1 MSHLWCQIKS
11 LVLLDL
17 ETNKC
22 WWNRLFPPSLSNV
35 NVSLAPTVSLSWK
48 NEIQDINSII
58 LHYLFSI
65 HCVCYYTQSG
75 VITAFNAFSLL
86 FDDVLGVRY
95 TVKKLVERN
104 SNTASLHTYFDK
116 SLTVQFE
123 KSLKKKIHM
132 RIDINPFLHAI
143 LQGSETR
150 IFWYLFHL

>member
-1 MSHLWCQIKS
+1 MVYERYHHYYYYYYTMKMSHLWCQIKS

-22 WWNRLFPPSLSNV
+22 WWNRLFLPSLSNV

-48 NEIQDINSII
+48 NEIQNINSII

-65 HCVCYYTQSG
+65 QYIVYDYTQSG

-104 SNTASLHTYFDK
+104 LNTASFHTYF
-116 SLTVQFE
+116 
-123 KSLKKKIHM
+123 
-132 RIDINPFLHAI
+132 AI
-143 LQGSETR
+143 L
-150 IFWYLFHL
+150 FWGKFHRTIWKIIK

>member
-1 MSHLWCQIKS
+1 MLMESSFPSILVKCQCITGADCFI
-11 LVLLDL
+11 VLKKRN
-17 ETNKC
+17 TKHKQYYIT
-22 WWNRLFPPSLSNV
+22 LF
-35 NVSLAPTVSLSWK
+35 
-48 NEIQDINSII
+48 IQ
-58 LHYLFSI
+58 YTI